1 MGIKI
6 HEYQVDDTTKY
17 AARSSITDSFLCFD
31 MTKYELIEWWVD
43 RAKERAIEEINNELV
58 RKDKGI
64 SFGFIGDD
72 VEEMIEDIDRH
83 FELKNCKDED
93 FNADLKLLRE
103 RLKGKKKKKS

>member
-31 MTKYELIEWWVD
+31 MTKDQLVEWWAD

-72 VEEMIEDIDRH
+72 VKELVRDINRH
-83 FELKNCKDED
+83 LKLKNCKDEE
-93 FNADLKLLRE
+93 FNADLKLLLE
-103 RLKGKKKKKS
+103 RVKGKKRS